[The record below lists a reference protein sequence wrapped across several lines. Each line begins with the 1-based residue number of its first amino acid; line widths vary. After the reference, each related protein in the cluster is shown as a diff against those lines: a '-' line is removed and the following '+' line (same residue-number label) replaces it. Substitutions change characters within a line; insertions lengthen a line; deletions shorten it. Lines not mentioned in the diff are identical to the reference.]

1 MSIAED
7 WWRPFSITGGVEVTH
22 VDLRADAVRE
32 TAAFSLLDDG
42 ERAQW
47 RRFLHPGP
55 RRRFALSRAALR
67 TVVSRRLDCKG
78 ERIAFVSSPYG
89 KPFAQVRG
97 TPAPISLNVS
107 HSGDHGLIAVAPMGR
122 LGIDVEE
129 RTSQHD
135 LDGPIVDVLGPD
147 ERTEL
152 AKARG
157 DCKVHMFFRLW
168 TIKEALIKALGTGH
182 LTDVSGFQVPANV
195 RGGQSRGVFRFHHLP
210 AVSWR
215 IEDLGNSDF
224 AAALAHEVHPVSQP
238 APDSASAHSA
248 MPG

>member
-32 TAAFSLLDDG
+32 TAAFSLLDDE
-42 ERAQW
+42 ERDQW
-47 RRFLHPGP
+47 RRFLQPGP

-78 ERIAFVSSPYG
+78 ERIAFGSSPYG
-89 KPFAQVRG
+89 KPFAQVQG

-129 RTSQHD
+129 RSNRHN

-147 ERTEL
+147 ERSEL
-152 AKARG
+152 SRAIG
-157 DCKVHMFFRLW
+157 DRKIHMFFRLW

-182 LTDVSGFQVPANV
+182 LTDVSGFQVPANM
-195 RGGQSRGVFRFHHLP
+195 RGGQSRGVFQFHHLP

-224 AAALAHEVHPVSQP
+224 AAALAHEMPTVSHP
-238 APDSASAHSA
+238 APDSASARSA